1 MGFLQLLKPDGT
13 FPPEVTDFAGRFC
26 KDADKDIIRNL
37 KGRGLLFKQETYKH
51 DYPFCWRKMSDPL
64 IQNLGCAGDPDV
76 PACLRGL
83 AADAI
88 IKTAP
93 DGYPNVAGLEPSW
106 GPHVDGVVLPDTTL
120 ASMEAGEHNAVPL
133 MIGATSAETG
143 KSVPPLTEAQYMA
156 LVSAT
161 FGPYAA
167 MVLAAYPVADYGGD
181 ATMTYIALSSDV
193 KFVCQARRSARA
205 AVAKAAA
212 PVFRYHF
219 TYDGY
224 TTLPNDT
231 PLAFHGLD
239 LIYIFRNW
247 EAVLDGNFEYQ
258 PNADDLAMAALM
270 GGAWARFAADGDPAG
285 PGLTW
290 AAFDAA
296 KDNAAILDAPPS
308 AVDGVRTEQCDF
320 WDMLLP

>member
-1 MGFLQLLKPDGT
+1 MGSPARSSALS
-13 FPPEVTDFAGRFC
+13 R
-26 KDADKDIIRNL
+26 
-37 KGRGLLFKQETYKH
+37 
-51 DYPFCWRKMSDPL
+51 
-64 IQNLGCAGDPDV
+64 GCA
-76 PACLRGL
+76 AISR
-83 AADAI
+83 AA
-88 IKTAP
+88 
-93 DGYPNVAGLEPSW
+93 
-106 GPHVDGVVLPDTTL
+106 
-120 ASMEAGEHNAVPL
+120 M
-133 MIGATSAETG
+133 SAWCR
-143 KSVPPLTEAQYMA
+143 
-156 LVSAT
+156 VSAT

-258 PNADDLAMAALM
+258 PNADDLAMAATIFSISAACSSFLRRL
-270 GGAWARFAADGDPAG
+270 GGCRRWKAPASSITSIALSG
-285 PGLTW
+285 
-290 AAFDAA
+290 
-296 KDNAAILDAPPS
+296 I
-308 AVDGVRTEQCDF
+308 
-320 WDMLLP
+320 